1 MENEALEL
9 AMALGRADETE
20 RENLRVL
27 CRAAVQAWTA
37 RLRPGVRAED
47 CGPALA
53 LAAAWTALA
62 MLGEEEDVR
71 RFSAG
76 DLTIETGGG
85 ERGGRLRRQAEQ
97 IMAPYRKDDGFVFR
111 GVRG

>member
-1 MENEALEL
+1 M
-9 AMALGRADETE
+9 
-20 RENLRVL
+20 
-27 CRAAVQAWTA
+27 
-37 RLRPGVRAED
+37 RAED

-62 MLGEEEDVR
+62 MLGEEDVR

>member
-9 AMALGRADETE
+9 AMALGRMDETE

-27 CRAAVQAWTA
+27 CRAAVQDWTA
-37 RLRPGVRAED
+37 RLRPGVYAED

-62 MLGEEEDVR
+62 MLGEEDVR

>member
-9 AMALGRADETE
+9 AMALGRMDETE

-27 CRAAVQAWTA
+27 CRAAVQDWTA

-62 MLGEEEDVR
+62 MLGEEDVR

-97 IMAPYRKDDGFVFR
+97 IMAPYRKDDGVVFR
-111 GVRG
+111 GGRG

>member
-1 MENEALEL
+1 MENEALKL
-9 AMALGRADETE
+9 AMALGCMDEAE

-27 CRAAVQAWTA
+27 CRAAVQDWTA
-37 RLRPGVRAED
+37 RLRPGVCAED

-62 MLGEEEDVR
+62 MLGEEDVR

>member
-1 MENEALEL
+1 
-9 AMALGRADETE
+9 
-20 RENLRVL
+20 
-27 CRAAVQAWTA
+27 
-37 RLRPGVRAED
+37 
-47 CGPALA
+47 
-53 LAAAWTALA
+53 
-62 MLGEEEDVR
+62 MLGEEDVR

-97 IMAPYRKDDGFVFR
+97 IMAPYRKDDGFAFR